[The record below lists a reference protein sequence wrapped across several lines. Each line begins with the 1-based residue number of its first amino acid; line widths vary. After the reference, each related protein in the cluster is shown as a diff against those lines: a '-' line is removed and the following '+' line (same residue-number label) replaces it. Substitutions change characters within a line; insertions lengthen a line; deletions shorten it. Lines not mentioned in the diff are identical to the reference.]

1 MKRGG
6 PSPPLVPDGICGRL
20 TKGAILDFQKKWKDD
35 LLPFLPDGII
45 DKDGPTIKRLR
56 QGPGASATP
65 AQQFA
70 AHRARVAALTLAKT
84 SPLLTGIPSS
94 LPSISD
100 FSNAALEK
108 VERHFHVRKTTNPLP
123 QITRIEQVFLDMQR
137 AIGHIP
143 QGIVLFVDEPPSFA
157 VGSFMFTANLT
168 ATRNLDEP

>member
-1 MKRGG
+1 MNG
-6 PSPPLVPDGICGRL
+6 
-20 TKGAILDFQKKWKDD
+20 
-35 LLPFLPDGII
+35 
-45 DKDGPTIKRLR
+45 LR

-70 AHRARVAALTLAKT
+70 ANRARVTEIITTAQAALTLAKT

-108 VERHFHVRKTTNPLP
+108 VKRHFHVDKTAKPLL

-143 QGIVLFVDEPPSFA
+143 QGVVLFVDEPRHLELDLSCSLPEEVS
-157 VGSFMFTANLT
+157 VIICGTMFSNGTNLPVDSIYLCPKI
-168 ATRNLDEP
+168 AYPHW